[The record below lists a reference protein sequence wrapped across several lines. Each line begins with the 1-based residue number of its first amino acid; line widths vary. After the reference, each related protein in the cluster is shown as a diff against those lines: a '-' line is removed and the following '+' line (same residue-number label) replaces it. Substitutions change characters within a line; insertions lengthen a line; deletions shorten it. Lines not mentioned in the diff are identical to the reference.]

1 MGWVPQSGETV
12 IDKSGTHYV
21 LGSEIGRGGEGTVFA
36 TQAEGAAV
44 KIITESATS
53 RDELENRISRVTR
66 LPVLDLPVA
75 VPRYVLSGS
84 EVGYSMTLLTGM
96 TSLNELILPSTT
108 SPFTESW
115 YRDTGGLKKR
125 LLIIE
130 ALSEVIGALHARGLV
145 YCDLSANNVLI
156 SQSLMRSKLFL
167 IDLDNLRYSTEKP
180 RRIWTAPF
188 SAPEQHEKG
197 ASRYTD
203 DFSLSILAFSILT
216 GCNPFYGQALD
227 EASPEDYEGLPYAL
241 NAPWIDDPSD
251 KSNRWTACID
261 RKIVIS
267 PRMYGL
273 FERSFTLGRFKPE
286 IRSSALEFAAAARSA
301 SHAIYECEDCGWCNY
316 VTSNSCESC
325 GLESTNKVIRVM
337 REFEGTL
344 TPFEVCPIIVLDPS
358 RPCEVKGLT
367 LGFTDSSAN
376 PVLVVKSVA
385 DKFEI
390 ELFSDEIHFEEFPIR
405 KRIEIKL
412 DAPLIIGRKNRS
424 DLVLKLEIVGGPNA
438 N

>member
-1 MGWVPQSGETV
+1 MGWVPQSGDTV

-21 LGSEIGRGGEGTVFA
+21 LGLEIGSGGQGTVFA

-44 KIITESATS
+44 KIIAGSATS
-53 RDELENRISRVTR
+53 RDELEKQISRVTQ

-130 ALSEVIGALHARGLV
+130 ALSEVIGALHTRGLV

-156 SQSLMRSKLFL
+156 SQSLNRSKLFL
-167 IDLDNLRYSTEKP
+167 IDLDNLQYSNEKP
-180 RRIWTAPF
+180 RRIGTPPF
-188 SAPEQHEKG
+188 MAPEQYEKG
-197 ASRYTD
+197 ASRYSD
-203 DFSLSILAFSILT
+203 DFSLAILAFSILT

-227 EASPEDYEGLPYAL
+227 QASPEDYKDHAWAF
-241 NAPWIDDPSD
+241 NAPWIDDPND
-251 KSNRWTACID
+251 ESNRWAACID
-261 RKIVIS
+261 RRIVIS
-267 PRMYGL
+267 PRMNGL
-273 FERSFTLGRFKPE
+273 FERSFMQGRFE
-286 IRSSALEFAAAARSA
+286 AEFRSSAMEFASAARSA
-301 SHAIYECEDCGWCNY
+301 IHALYECKDCEWSNY
-316 VTSNSCESC
+316 VTSKTCESC
-325 GLESTNKVIRVM
+325 GLESPNKVIRVM

-344 TPFEVCPIIVLDPS
+344 TPFEVCPMIVLNPNQ
-358 RPCEVKGLT
+358 PCEVKGLA
-367 LGFTDSSAN
+367 LGFTDSSTN
-376 PVLVVKSVA
+376 PYFTVRSVA
-385 DKFEI
+385 NKIEI
-390 ELFSDEIHFEEFPIR
+390 ELFSDVLHFYDFPVR
-405 KRIEIKL
+405 RRIEIKQ
-412 DAPLIIGRKNRS
+412 DDPLIISRKNRS
-424 DLVLKLEIVGGPNA
+424 DLVFKLENVGGPNA

>member
-1 MGWVPQSGETV
+1 MGWVPQPGDTV

-21 LGSEIGRGGEGTVFA
+21 LGSEIGSGGQGTVFA

-44 KIITESATS
+44 KIISGSETS
-53 RDELENRISRVTR
+53 RDELEKQISRVTR
-66 LPVLDLPVA
+66 MPVLDLPVA

-96 TSLNELILPSTT
+96 TSLNDLILASTT

-115 YRDTGGLKKR
+115 YRNTGGLKKR

-156 SQSLMRSKLFL
+156 SQSLKRSKLFL
-167 IDLDNLRYSTEKP
+167 IDLDNLQYSNDKP
-180 RRIWTAPF
+180 RRIGTAPYM
-188 SAPEQHEKG
+188 APELYEKG
-197 ASRYTD
+197 ASRYSD
-203 DFSLSILAFSILT
+203 DFSLAVLAFSILT

-227 EASPEDYEGLPYAL
+227 QSSPEDYKNLPWAL
-241 NAPWIDDPSD
+241 IAPWIDDPND
-251 KSNRWTACID
+251 ESNRWNACID
-261 RKIVIS
+261 RRIVIS
-267 PRMYGL
+267 PRMNDL
-273 FERSFTLGRFKPE
+273 FERSFIQGRFE
-286 IRSSALEFAAAARSA
+286 AEFRSSALEFASAARSA
-301 SHAIYECEDCGWCNY
+301 IHALYECKNCEWPNF
-316 VTSNSCESC
+316 VTSKNCKSC
-325 GLESTNKVIRVM
+325 GLESSNKAIRIM
-337 REFEGTL
+337 REFEGML

-376 PVLVVKSVA
+376 PYFTVRSVA
-385 DKFEI
+385 NKFEI
-390 ELFSDEIHFEEFPIR
+390 ELFSDEVTFKEFPVR
-405 KRIEIKL
+405 RRVEIKL
-412 DAPLIIGRKNRS
+412 DSPLIICRKNRS
-424 DLVLKLEIVGGPNA
+424 DLVFKLENVGGPNA